1 LTAGASREDPIV
13 RPTARV
19 LLIDAAER
27 VLLFTANTPDTDSG
41 LPFWFPPGG
50 GVEPGE
56 SREEAAVRELG
67 EETGL
72 ALPLGP
78 VLWRRNWLGKFEG
91 RWFDVDESYF
101 LVRCGSD
108 PALSRDGWTELE
120 IATLEECRW
129 WTLEQICAEAGKTAV
144 FVPRMLPQLLPGIL
158 AGELPSEPL
167 MVDVP

>member
-1 LTAGASREDPIV
+1 LTAGTSSEDPIV

-19 LLIDAAER
+19 LLLDADDR
-27 VLLFTANTPDTDSG
+27 VLLFTVNTPDSLSG

-50 GVEPGE
+50 GLEEGE
-56 SREEAAVRELG
+56 DFGQAAQRELL

-72 ALPLGP
+72 TVPLGQ
-78 VLWRRNWLGKFEG
+78 VLWRRRWLGEMVG
-91 RWFDVDESYF
+91 AWYDVDETYF
-101 LVRCGSD
+101 IARCNSGTEITVD
-108 PALSRDGWTELE
+108 RWTELE
-120 IATLEECRW
+120 VQTIQECRW